1 MGKIIALTGA
11 TGAMGGEVLKSLLSS
26 SENFKIKCILFEEE
40 KHINKFVKKLLKQG
54 GNRIEAFRGDIS
66 DYNDCVKLID
76 GCDYVINCA
85 SIIPP
90 KSDHNPH
97 GTYLSNY
104 VGTKNLVDAVKASGR
119 EDEIAFV
126 HIATV
131 ALYGN
136 RSYPHV

>member
-76 GCDYVINCA
+76 G
-85 SIIPP
+85 
-90 KSDHNPH
+90 
-97 GTYLSNY
+97 
-104 VGTKNLVDAVKASGR
+104 
-119 EDEIAFV
+119 
-126 HIATV
+126 
-131 ALYGN
+131 
-136 RSYPHV
+136 